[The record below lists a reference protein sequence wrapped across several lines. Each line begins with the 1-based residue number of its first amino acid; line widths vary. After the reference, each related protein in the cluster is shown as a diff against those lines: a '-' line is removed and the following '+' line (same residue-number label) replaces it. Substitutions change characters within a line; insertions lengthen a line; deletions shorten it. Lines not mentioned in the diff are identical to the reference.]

1 MSASSRAPASILER
15 LEERIE
21 RGLAW
26 LLVLLMVAIVAD
38 VTWQVLSRFVFR
50 APSSFTEELAG
61 FLLIWIGL
69 LGAAY
74 ALRTR
79 AHLGIDLLTAKLSGA
94 TKRAAAMVAHTL
106 VLLFALTT
114 MVIGG
119 LRLVQLAFQLEQI
132 SSVMGL
138 RMGYVYVA
146 IPLAGL
152 LMVVFS
158 LGSIAAVATR
168 RAEL

>member
-1 MSASSRAPASILER
+1 VLER
-15 LEERIE
+15 LENRIE

-26 LLVLLMVAIVAD
+26 LLVLLMVAMVAD

-79 AHLGIDLLTAKLSGA
+79 AHLGIDLLTARLSGA
-94 TKRAAAMVAHTL
+94 AKRGAAIVAHTL
-106 VLLFALTT
+106 VALFALTT

-132 SSVMGL
+132 SSAMGL
-138 RMGYVYVA
+138 RMGYVYLA

-152 LMVVFS
+152 LMMVFS

-168 RAEL
+168 RTEC

>member
-114 MVIGG
+114 MV
-119 LRLVQLAFQLEQI
+119 FQLEQI

-158 LGSIAAVATR
+158 LGSIAAIATR